1 MLNLQK
7 MKKQILLL
15 IVAFV
20 ASITMAFGQ
29 TNPLQQSAD
38 ANRLTAAPPAC
49 LAPTPVVCPSDAL
62 HPVPGTPYEYSIAVP
77 TNLGSGATF
86 RYRWFVTQDPNI
98 ITTTGGVTSVTS
110 NVEAATGSGSFVQS
124 AVSNYNDIVGGSNL
138 INITWKSFV
147 HNPALPVLV
156 VIYVEGEDGCLTNN
170 LEVFEIQPVH
180 AFTLDIANIAST
192 GLPAS
197 DNHETCVSP
206 VESAIYTAGSL
217 TMNYGTNYLYF
228 VVTAANFTDSWL
240 PEFDLDGHGGRTATI
255 EWQYPAQATV
265 ATGWNAPTV
274 PVVASGGEGSSVG
287 SAGECIIVRVTI
299 AHGAEETIA
308 LLPIEL
314 AVNGTMNDPTTPGAD
329 YTNIAFED
337 VHHTNCL
344 ADGFENDKITQVL
357 KPRPDINSSTPASST
372 DTTIQPFIPKN

>member
-1 MLNLQK
+1 

-15 IVAFV
+15 IVAIL

-29 TNPLQQSAD
+29 TNPLQQSND
-38 ANRLTAAPPAC
+38 ANRLTAVPPAC
-49 LAPTPVVCPSDAL
+49 LAPTPVICPSDAL

-77 TNLGSGATF
+77 TNLGAGASF

-98 ITTTGGVTSVTS
+98 ITTSGGVTAVTT

-124 AVSNYNDIVGGSNL
+124 AVTNYNDITAGSNQ
-138 INITWKSFV
+138 ITITWKSFV
-147 HNPALPVLV
+147 HNPSLPVLV

-180 AFTLDIANIAST
+180 AFTLDIANIASD
-192 GLPAS
+192 GQPAS
-197 DNHETCVSP
+197 ADHETCVSP

-228 VVTAANFTDSWL
+228 VVNAANFTDSWL
-240 PEFDLDGHGGRTATI
+240 PEFQLTGHGGRTTTI
-255 EWQYPAQATV
+255 EWQYPSAATT
-265 ATGWNAPTV
+265 AAGWNLPTV
-274 PVVASGGEGSSVG
+274 PVVASGGTGSSVG
-287 SAGECIIVRVTI
+287 ADGECIIVRVTI

-308 LLPIEL
+308 ALPIDL
-314 AVNGTMNDPTTPGAD
+314 AVNGIMNDPTTAGAD

-337 VHHTNCL
+337 VHYADCT
-344 ADGFENDKITQVL
+344 ADGFTNDVIRQVL
-357 KPRPDINSSTPASST
+357 KPRPELNSTTPASPT
-372 DTTIQPFIPKN
+372 QATPIQDFIPKN